1 LYGVGNSELA
11 VNKKMVISAV
21 AIIIIALLFVTLV
34 TEYSA
39 PSSDDKELAHK
50 RNGVYIF

>member
-21 AIIIIALLFVTLV
+21 AVLVVALVFVTLV
-34 TEYSA
+34 TEYIA
-39 PSSDDKELAHK
+39 PSSDDKELAPEK
-50 RNGVYIF
+50 T